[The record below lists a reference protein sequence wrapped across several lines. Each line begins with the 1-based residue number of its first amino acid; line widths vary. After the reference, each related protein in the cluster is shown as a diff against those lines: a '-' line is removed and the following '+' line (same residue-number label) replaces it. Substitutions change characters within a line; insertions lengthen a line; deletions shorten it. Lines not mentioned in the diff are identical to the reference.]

1 MCPGCAPRAELDR
14 RKLRDVEGKK
24 GTQVHPRNPENSK
37 LRNCLLPVPDLVF
50 RYYNYN
56 YKKQYSTLT

>member
-1 MCPGCAPRAELDR
+1 MSR
-14 RKLRDVEGKK
+14 GKK

-56 YKKQYSTLT
+56 YKKQYSTLYIEHDVMFGGVT